1 MRNHKTLFGFAM
13 ALFMLAA
20 PAVPKQALAA
30 ADFVITSHQIEGVY
44 NNNVSMFVEMQ
55 VTNTGPAV
63 LEAVQIHPVG
73 CDSCG
78 VYVDSL
84 AAGQTA
90 SYSGDVLAPANQY
103 NAADPR
109 LGLNWQVTSMNGQ

>member
-20 PAVPKQALAA
+20 LAVPKQALAA
-30 ADFVITSHQIEGVY
+30 AGVY